1 MQPIEGWNEAP
12 AYTGEFETLP
22 PGAYKCQVVQVN
34 ITKTQSGKEMMV
46 ICFDIAEGPFK
57 DYYMKQFKSR
67 QKTDKDVKYPGIF
80 RQLTRGDSLPFFK
93 GVITSIEKSNPGYR
107 WNWEEK
113 SLVKKYFGGI
123 FGREEYMGN
132 DGKKHMSTKC
142 VQIRS
147 LDGMK
152 DAKIPEDK
160 LLPDT
165 PAPAFSTAAPQTQG
179 ASQNIPYIGQPGAD
193 GFMTIPEGIDDG
205 ELPFN

>member
-1 MQPIEGWNEAP
+1 MQPIEGWNEVP

-34 ITKTQSGKEMMV
+34 ITKAQSGKEMMV

-67 QKTDKDVKYPGIF
+67 QKTDKDVKYPGVF

-160 LLPDT
+160 LLTDTLT
-165 PAPAFSTAAPQTQG
+165 PAFPASTPQPREV
-179 ASQNIPYIGQPGAD
+179 SQNIPYIGQPGSD
-193 GFMTIPEGIDDG
+193 GFMTIPEGIDDE

>member
-1 MQPIEGWNEAP
+1 MKPIEGWNEAP

-22 PGAYKCQVVQVN
+22 PGAYKCQVIQVN
-34 ITKTQSGKEMMV
+34 MTQTQSGKEMMA

-67 QKTDKDVKYPGIF
+67 QKSNQNAKYPGVF

-93 GVITSIEKSNPGYR
+93 GVITSIEKSNPGYK

-113 SLVKKYFGGI
+113 SLVKKYFGGV
-123 FGREEYMGN
+123 FGREEYIGT

-160 LLPDT
+160 LLPPE
-165 PAPAFSTAAPQTQG
+165 PAQGFKTQG
-179 ASQNIPYIGQPGAD
+179 VSQNIPYIGQPGAD
-193 GFMTIPEGIDDG
+193 GFMNIPVGVDDE

>member
-67 QKTDKDVKYPGIF
+67 QKTDKEVKYPGIF

-123 FGREEYMGN
+123 FGREEYIGN

-160 LLPDT
+160 LLPYT
-165 PAPAFSTAAPQTQG
+165 PAPAFSAAAPQTQG

-193 GFMTIPEGIDDG
+193 GFMNIPEGIDD

>member
-67 QKTDKDVKYPGIF
+67 QKTDKEVKYPGIF

-179 ASQNIPYIGQPGAD
+179 VSQNIPYIGQPGAD
-193 GFMTIPEGIDDG
+193 GFMNIPEGIDDG

>member
-46 ICFDIAEGPFK
+46 FCFDIAEGPFK

-113 SLVKKYFGGI
+113 SLIKKYFGGI
-123 FGREEYMGN
+123 FGREEYVGT

-160 LLPDT
+160 LLPDH
-165 PAPAFSTAAPQTQG
+165 PASQPGPALQTQG

-193 GFMTIPEGIDDG
+193 GFMNIPQGIDDG

>member
-22 PGAYKCQVVQVN
+22 PGVYKCQVVQVN

-165 PAPAFSTAAPQTQG
+165 PAPAFSAAAPQTQG

-193 GFMTIPEGIDDG
+193 GFMNIPEGIDD